1 MDDDRVVDSRTVDD
15 GQGVRRR
22 RECVGCGRRFTTFER
37 VAEDTRITVIKR
49 KGSREYF
56 EREKLIA
63 GLRASL
69 KNRPFGDEVISSIA
83 AEVEEE
89 IRSLGDEI
97 TSEKVGLIVLRRLFE
112 LDEVGYMRFAS
123 VYKGFERLQD
133 FEKEASFIYPK
144 VLEKR
149 EDDEDEGSSQ

>member
-15 GQGVRRR
+15 GLSVRRR

-37 VAEDTRITVIKR
+37 VTEDARVTVVKR
-49 KGSREYF
+49 RGSKEYF
-56 EREKLIA
+56 DRDKLFVGI
-63 GLRASL
+63 RAAL
-69 KNRPFGDEVISSIA
+69 KNRPFDEKVILSIVID
-83 AEVEEE
+83 VEEE
-89 IRSLGDEI
+89 VRSLGDEI
-97 TSEKVGLIVLRRLFE
+97 SSEEIGLIVLKRLFD

-133 FEKEASFIYPK
+133 FEKEALFIAPR

-149 EDDEDEGSSQ
+149 VDRESGA